1 MKRELGRTV
10 RLGGEEIELTKA
22 QYDRLQDGFGDY
34 LVRVC
39 TKEEI
44 ELIKSKAYG
53 KGKIDGCIFTLT
65 WAVVGLI
72 LFIIILP

>member
-1 MKRELGRTV
+1 MYWLYEKGHLAR
-10 RLGGEEIELTKA
+10 GEEIELTKA

-44 ELIKSKAYG
+44 ELIKNPKKSG
-53 KGKIDGCIFTLT
+53 KK
-65 WAVVGLI
+65 
-72 LFIIILP
+72 